1 MAFIFFV
8 LWLIVIL
15 KGKDKNI
22 SVVYSLF
29 VANMTLWTFGLAMF
43 YSCESDKWILF
54 WGKEVYI
61 TGGLIASS
69 FLYFSFV
76 FPHIEKK
83 IKWQKIFFIFLPNV
97 ILFALFFFTPIILT
111 GVKITNGT
119 RGFSYGPGHILF
131 DLQFSIVFAW
141 AFFRFWKRYKTSVGL
156 SKKRL
161 RYILVGTL
169 IGVLLAG
176 ITNVVMPWLGRFELL
191 WLGPILT
198 LSWLVC
204 VVYAIIRYHLLD
216 IRIVIARALVFSL
229 VYLPILLLPFLI
241 GYLGVTTFKIYT
253 NYWWII
259 PCLLELILAP
269 SGLYVY
275 VKIQKQ
281 IERRLKAK
289 KLEYL
294 KSMEDFLEEVK
305 HIRGLNDLVGLVV
318 AETKRI
324 MGVEKAWVYL
334 VNSKWTEQITKL
346 ENKFE
351 KEIPETLISHLRDVG
366 VPIVREELQNKT
378 RITDVSAYKEM
389 RELGISV
396 LVPAMHHGELVCAI
410 VLGGASGSKGESYDG
425 EDIRAFNALGTNV
438 ALALKNAMYLEELN
452 AAQADL
458 IASERFAAIG
468 RLAQSAKHEI
478 NNPINVISGKI
489 QNLLMDIRGKEDNF
503 KDVRTR
509 LKPMVED
516 ARKLMGELKRAGTL
530 FAGEGEIEKTMEIFE
545 RAFKSLEERGGEEKS
560 FKEKLEVHA
569 KEIEVVQSFLL
580 SAEEKT
586 KDENEKELIRELDL
600 TLNTIQIN
608 LRKIKDWDKILRD
621 GLNMSYDHVKR
632 ITKVV
637 EAIYHLPKETTGDI
651 GPVVVREIID
661 ESFEF
666 TKYQTYWENLSE
678 TTSEIKIPENLPK
691 IKAAGSRLVSVMSN
705 IITNAYQA
713 MTQAGIT
720 SAGERVL
727 KIRANVA
734 EDDKKYVEIGISN
747 RGQELDKKVLNRM
760 FDRGFSSKGDGR
772 GLGLYIC
779 KIQIEQFNEGKI
791 YCQNV
796 KDFGPE
802 FVIRLPVYGD

>member
-1 MAFIFFV
+1 SMIYGIYVVSIIFMFLNFFTDLFARNPIPKFGLKFLFQAGPLYPFLMVYFGICAFIALKSLYEGYHHSKGLKRNQLMYLYWGMSIGFCGGSFGFMLGYSIDLYPLNPFATYTVVIGNLV
-8 LWLIVIL
+8 L
-15 KGKDKNI
+15 G
-22 SVVYSLF
+22 
-29 VANMTLWTFGLAMF
+29 
-43 YSCESDKWILF
+43 
-54 WGKEVYI
+54 
-61 TGGLIASS
+61 
-69 FLYFSFV
+69 
-76 FPHIEKK
+76 
-83 IKWQKIFFIFLPNV
+83 
-97 ILFALFFFTPIILT
+97 
-111 GVKITNGT
+111 
-119 RGFSYGPGHILF
+119 
-131 DLQFSIVFAW
+131 
-141 AFFRFWKRYKTSVGL
+141 
-156 SKKRL
+156 
-161 RYILVGTL
+161 
-169 IGVLLAG
+169 
-176 ITNVVMPWLGRFELL
+176 
-191 WLGPILT
+191 
-198 LSWLVC
+198 
-204 VVYAIIRYHLLD
+204 YAIIKYRLLD
-216 IRIVIARALVFSL
+216 IRIAISRTVTFLL
-229 VYLPILLLPFLI
+229 VYVPILSIPFFIGHILNKNLQITWILPIFFGI
-241 GYLGVTTFKIYT
+241 
-253 NYWWII
+253 
-259 PCLLELILAP
+259 ILAP

-275 VKIQKQ
+275 LKIQKQ

-294 KSMEDFLEEVK
+294 KSMEDFLDEVK
-305 HIRGLNDLVGLVV
+305 HIRGLNDLVDLVI